1 MDIQYIIKKNLLSVN
16 YYLCVRNGDRIRL
29 LQKDWKKKTMPST
42 IHDVARLAGVSPST
56 VSKYINGG
64 SLRPKYR
71 QKVQQAIEQLDFKPN
86 SVARSLK
93 SNRTYS
99 VGVILPSLS
108 NTFCATIIS
117 AFEKGQLLRDVAVSR
132 VGLQTSNNNY
142 FLRVW
147 FECAKSNSF
156 LDCTTLE
163 DSIKSDKKWYPH
175 NKGGA
180 FRKWY
185 GNQEYV
191 RYCPYG
197 QGGRKR
203 FLG

>member
-1 MDIQYIIKKNLLSVN
+1 
-16 YYLCVRNGDRIRL
+16 
-29 LQKDWKKKTMPST
+29 MPST

-117 AFEKGQLLRDVAVSR
+117 AFEKE
-132 VGLQTSNNNY
+132 LQKMGYGVLICDCDENPEAELPCAQ
-142 FLRVW
+142 FL
-147 FECAKSNSF
+147 
-156 LDCTTLE
+156 
-163 DSIKSDKKWYPH
+163 IDKKVDGIVSMPLSDSPEFFLWRRTTTSRSSSLTKIRPI
-175 NKGGA
+175 
-180 FRKWY
+180 
-185 GNQEYV
+185 
-191 RYCPYG
+191 
-197 QGGRKR
+197 KR
-203 FLG
+203 VTLS